1 MITYDIAVVG
11 GGPAG
16 LSAAYAAAKAGGNVI
31 LLEKDESIGHS
42 IRTSGVTWIDE
53 IEKLGIKSEH
63 YNPIKNYSF
72 LSSSNEV
79 TIRGNTPKACVL
91 NVRSTYQHLAMLAAE
106 AGAEIMVR
114 SRVTNVVTT
123 PGDRRICGLKAKTP
137 RGDTII
143 DCKIVIDASGFSS
156 SIARCLGIVRE
167 WRRYGIGAEYECYC
181 ENLDHE
187 TWVLMVGKDYSD
199 AGYAWI
205 FPVSKNKARI
215 GVGVGRPESYSDPL
229 KKLNYIMDKKLHP
242 LNEMG
247 KIQPI
252 ELHYGFIPNE
262 GPRTPIVYDRLL
274 LVGDSAGQS
283 NPLVLEG
290 IRYAIEYGRLAG
302 NIAMKSV
309 SDNCSREGLVQY
321 EKIWRE
327 KNQAMI
333 TSALRVQK
341 RWIGLSDEEWNREI
355 DILREMSVDEFV
367 DFIKAK
373 FNLGKL
379 MKLALN
385 HPKLATRQLLGL
397 VMRF

>member
-1 MITYDIAVVG
+1 MTAYDIAVVG

-123 PGDRRICGLKAKTP
+123 PEDRRICGLKAKTP
-137 RGDTII
+137 RGDTVI

-156 SIARCLGIVRE
+156 YIARCLGIIRE

-181 ENLDHE
+181 ENLDQE

-229 KKLNYIMDKKLHP
+229 KKLNHIMDKKLRP
-242 LNEMG
+242 LNEIG

-262 GPRTPIVYDRLL
+262 GPRTPMVYDRLL

-302 NIAMKSV
+302 NIAIKSV
-309 SDNCSREGLVQY
+309 SEDRSKGLAEY

-341 RWIGLSDEEWNREI
+341 RWIGLSDEEWDREI
-355 DILREMSVDEFV
+355 DILREMSADEFV

-379 MKLALN
+379 MRFALN

-397 VMRF
+397 VTRS